1 MCDPRVFENRD
12 LQDEFNRMFEYTC
25 KLESMIRYKDKDI
38 ERLSYLNQYL
48 TESQKKRDDI
58 ILECQKE
65 IQRLKQMLILNES
78 KKNENAK
85 KELKEANMVM
95 AAKQDIDAVKLP
107 RKKIEYFHKVVKTK
121 INIEKLKT
129 NQAKLSIENS
139 ARTKT
144 TTDSKIPVNRV
155 FKPIGMF
162 E

>member
-85 KELKEANMVM
+85 KELKESNMVI
-95 AAKQDIDAVKLP
+95 AAKQDIDTVKLP
-107 RKKIEYFHKVVKTK
+107 RKKIESFHKVVKTK

>member
-1 MCDPRVFENRD
+1 
-12 LQDEFNRMFEYTC
+12 MFEYTC